1 MNTNEIERFLD
12 QACCG
17 VGGSPELRRHLREEL
32 REHLTEEIERNVA
45 AGLSREEAV
54 HRAIEEFGDPVILRD
69 GLQAVHGRR
78 LMTLLIEKSM
88 AWRETTMK
96 TGWKW
101 SFVAQTAL
109 VLTIVA
115 ELYFVATAVV
125 YVLPGVFRW
134 HRDLET
140 PTVAGLPTIEWLAHA
155 MYMDWLWIPSLLLVL
170 AGWGLFEWK
179 CRGENKSVL
188 RLAGLAMV
196 SLAMFLVLAAVGV
209 PMVVNLAILPQQIHD
224 LQVNLSP
231 QQAERIVVPKIGDG
245 DDAFRDL
252 RAAIERE
259 DWPAADLAARQ
270 LSDVYSSLA
279 DASAGVIL
287 LAGETQR
294 GSLDEICYRI
304 DEIAEFSERI
314 HHQFREFEYSGN
326 TVAEDLKAKIQ
337 SHFEHLDESRSKLAD
352 SSDLFA
358 AHGAPIVPEKPSL

>member
-45 AGLSREEAV
+45 GGLNREEAV

-101 SFVAQTAL
+101 SFVAQATL
-109 VLTIVA
+109 LLTVIA
-115 ELYFVATAVV
+115 EVFFAAAAVV
-125 YVLPGVFRW
+125 YVLPGLSRW
-134 HRDLET
+134 HRDLGT
-140 PTVAGLPTIEWLAHA
+140 PTIAGLPTIEWLAHA
-155 MYMDWLWIPSLLLVL
+155 MYMDWLWIPCLLLVL

-179 CRGENKSVL
+179 CRGENKLVL
-188 RLAGLAMV
+188 RLAGLSMV
-196 SLAMFLVLAAVGV
+196 SLAMFLVLAAVCV
-209 PMVVNLAILPQQIHD
+209 PIVIDLAMLPRQID
-224 LQVNLSP
+224 ELRVNLSP
-231 QQAERIVVPKIGDG
+231 QQAERVVVPRIGDG
-245 DDAFRDL
+245 DDAFEDL
-252 RAAIERE
+252 RAAISRA
-259 DWPAADLAARQ
+259 DWSAADLAAKQ
-270 LSDVYSSLA
+270 LSDAYSSLA

-287 LAGETQR
+287 LAGETR
-294 GSLDEICYRI
+294 RANLDEIRYRI

-314 HHQFREFEYSGN
+314 HHQFREFQYSGN
-326 TVAEDLKAKIQ
+326 KATEELKAKIQ
-337 SHFEHLDESRSKLAD
+337 THFEELDESRSKLAD
-352 SSDLFA
+352 SSDLFGA
-358 AHGAPIVPEKPSL
+358 RGAPIVPEKPSL